1 MKTLG
6 QILGKN
12 NSQFQKLV
20 VATQQTETYDKLLRS
35 CLEAELAEH
44 CHFAAINEQQLTI
57 VVDNAAW
64 ATRLRYAIPDVLK
77 NLRVC
82 QEFKDIIKIRYTI
95 NKYAETSIK
104 KEHKK
109 RMSASSES
117 LWKEM
122 LNSLRVK
129 KK

>member
-44 CHFAAINEQQLTI
+44 CHFAAI
-57 VVDNAAW
+57 
-64 ATRLRYAIPDVLK
+64 IPDVLK